1 VSALTDIFITG
12 GTAKHN
18 KTYTLTNNTGG
29 TFNIS
34 ALTDI
39 FVTGATYNA
48 GTTTFRN
55 STGGTLPLLVIILET
70 LYKWIHIF
78 INRK

>member
-12 GTAKHN
+12 GTANNIK
-18 KTYTLTNNTGG
+18 KTYTLTNNTG

-48 GTTTFRN
+48 GTTTFRI
-55 STGGTLPLLVIILET
+55 VRVV
-70 LYKWIHIF
+70 LYRYWL
-78 INRK
+78 

>member
-1 VSALTDIFITG
+1 VFNVSALTDIFITG
-12 GTAKHN
+12 GTAN
-18 KTYTLTNNTGG
+18 NITKTYTLTNNTGG

-48 GTTTFRN
+48 GTTTFRIVRYFYRYW
-55 STGGTLPLLVIILET
+55 L
-70 LYKWIHIF
+70 
-78 INRK
+78 